1 MLAPALLAT
10 ASASVY
16 VLYSTRLCYLSH
28 PQLAPIWRI
37 VHSELDTP
45 HTSAR
50 RHEGFCIRMH
60 IFCDNIQMCAEC
72 LMPNAQSFGS
82 ELRIV
87 HSELDT
93 PHTFACHHEGF
104 CIRVHILRDDMQTCA
119 ECLMPNAQSFRSEL
133 GYRAREHSRVQR
145 LSWIHVVCTLAVA
158 RSRAG
163 ACDKT
168 VTRSVEIRR
177 SYREFLVSN
186 FRSDRAVRTVA
197 TCSCG

>member
-1 MLAPALLAT
+1 M
-10 ASASVY
+10 
-16 VLYSTRLCYLSH
+16 LYSTRLCYLS
-28 PQLAPIWRI
+28 QLAPIWRI

-60 IFCDNIQMCAEC
+60 ILRDNIQMCAEC

-104 CIRVHILRDDMQTCA
+104 CIRMHFLRDDMQTCA

-133 GYRAREHSRVQR
+133 GYRARDESRVECNA
-145 LSWIHVVCTLAVA
+145 WAEYTWYTLAVA

-197 TCSCG
+197 SCG

>member
-1 MLAPALLAT
+1 MGSCKFLLSMHDIWGDTRILHTRAVDFGVFLRPGPSLANFRAGPGYPKFISTDRVIILLHAPALLAT

-16 VLYSTRLCYLSH
+16 VLYSTRLCYLS
-28 PQLAPIWRI
+28 QLAPIWRI

-60 IFCDNIQMCAEC
+60 ILRDNIQMCAEC

-104 CIRVHILRDDMQTCA
+104 CIRMHILRDDMQTCA
-119 ECLMPNAQSFRSEL
+119 
-133 GYRAREHSRVQR
+133 
-145 LSWIHVVCTLAVA
+145 
-158 RSRAG
+158 
-163 ACDKT
+163 
-168 VTRSVEIRR
+168 
-177 SYREFLVSN
+177 
-186 FRSDRAVRTVA
+186 
-197 TCSCG
+197 